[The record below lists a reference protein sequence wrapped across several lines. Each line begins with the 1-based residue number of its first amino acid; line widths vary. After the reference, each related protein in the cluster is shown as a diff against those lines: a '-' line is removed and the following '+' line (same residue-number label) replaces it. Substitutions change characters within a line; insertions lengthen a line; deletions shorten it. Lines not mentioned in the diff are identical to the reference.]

1 MRSRR
6 NDRVSVNGVSE
17 RELNVPEFVGTL
29 GPDPRKPLS
38 VDRPGSLTTWKG
50 LGCCSIRGYLMTIV
64 GVGRE
69 GLTMNPSH
77 LVDFQHAWRHLRINI
92 ILEDSIERRHITPS
106 DLWVVD
112 TTRESI
118 FLVFS
123 LTDFAHLV
131 LNPLHQP
138 APETQLALDIL
149 IQCRLETI
157 LPKIVEQ
164 GQKRGPL
171 QTTQNTSSIIR
182 SPPISSNKSQL
193 SSEFSEHEI
202 YTKIHPG
209 AFHFSF

>member
-1 MRSRR
+1 
-6 NDRVSVNGVSE
+6 VNGVSE

-38 VDRPGSLTTWKG
+38 VDRPESLTTWKG

-69 GLTMNPSH
+69 GLTVNPSH

-149 IQCRLETI
+149 IQYRLERQFFPKSLSKGRNGDRSRQLKTPRQLFALLPYLQIKVNCRLNSRNMRSI
-157 LPKIVEQ
+157 PKF
-164 GQKRGPL
+164 
-171 QTTQNTSSIIR
+171 IR
-182 SPPISSNKSQL
+182 VL
-193 SSEFSEHEI
+193 F
-202 YTKIHPG
+202 T
-209 AFHFSF
+209 FHFKFG